1 MSHFKK
7 LANCTIIEGHLRIVL
22 IDNGIAADYENIQF
36 PMLREVTDYVLFFRV
51 MGLQSLAKMFP
62 NLSVIRGRKLL
73 HNYAFVIYEMLHLQ
87 EIGLKNLT
95 SILRGDIRIQK
106 NPNLCFVDTID
117 WSRIA
122 QSSLIS
128 VINNNHSK

>member
-1 MSHFKK
+1 MEQFKQ
-7 LANCTIIEGHLRIVL
+7 LENCTIVEGHLQIVL
-22 IDNGIAADYENIQF
+22 IDNGQTKDFENITF
-36 PMLREVTDYVLFFRV
+36 PKLREVTDYLLMFRV

-62 NLSVIRGRKLL
+62 NLSVIRGNKLL

-87 EIGLKNLT
+87 EIGLKSLT
-95 SILRGDIRIQK
+95 SIVRGDIRIQK

-122 QSSLIS
+122 RNVLIS
-128 VINNNHSK
+128 V